1 MGNPQEQ
8 QQPSGLARAVAVAGS
23 QKNLAARIGVA
34 PPSLNEWVTNGVP
47 TLRCPAIEQA
57 TGVRCEELR
66 PDVFWVRDGAD
77 VIGIVDSINT
87 DVDPAYVAQC
97 IRNQAG
103 IQQPGTITT
112 SFERLPFGIE
122 EADVTIGDRI
132 AAVLLTDPFKTA
144 AECARHA
151 GLAKSTLSELI
162 SGRSK
167 SSAKLHL
174 IAEYLGVNVEWL
186 SSGRGHIFAVDT
198 KRQQGSALDASAMA
212 KPRPSTVAPVSAE
225 PMVFLVDHGTTVDQC
240 LSVAAQLFQQT
251 EDIFE
256 HECEDFSASTY
267 GAWQL
272 MRFGV
277 RLVADAHLKLIAFE
291 KGLPE

>member
-1 MGNPQEQ
+1 MGHPQEQ
-8 QQPSGLARAVAVAGS
+8 QQSSGLARAVTVAGGQS
-23 QKNLAARIGVA
+23 ALAKAIGVKQGHVWDW
-34 PPSLNEWVTNGVP
+34 LNTQDVP
-47 TLRCPAIEQA
+47 TLRCLAIEAA

-77 VIGIVDSINT
+77 VVGIVDSINT
-87 DVDPAYVAQC
+87 DITPEYVAQC
-97 IRNQAG
+97 IRNQGASAVAAPHAA
-103 IQQPGTITT
+103 PG
-112 SFERLPFGIE
+112 PFSAEGNS
-122 EADVTIGDRI
+122 VGDRV
-132 AAVLLTDPFKTA
+132 AAILLTDLSKST
-144 AECARHA
+144 EGLHRHTGIEHGVLKDMFA
-151 GLAKSTLSELI
+151 GLAEPIPGSKRAKS
-162 SGRSK
+162 
-167 SSAKLHL
+167 
-174 IAEYLGVNVEWL
+174 IAEYLGVREKWL
-186 SSGRGHIFAVDT
+186 VTGMAPVFAAVT
-198 KRQQGSALDASAMA
+198 GRQQGSALDASAMA